1 MIKRFF
7 IVFCSVT
14 LSSVMAQDASL
25 LKAEDVI
32 KLTIENNF
40 DVQIAKNNTQIAK
53 NNNNI
58 GLVGGGASTNGSNLA
73 GSSGML
79 PQIALTA
86 SPTWSSNDIQQKYS
100 NGTNIERAGV
110 ASSNVSA
117 AITMTW
123 YFFDGLKMFATRKK
137 LNRNEELSNLQYRQT
152 VENTL
157 LNALTAYYQM
167 ISIRQLIKSLQVSLS
182 VAEEQKKLAEERL
195 KAGTGSNVEVLQTQ
209 IDYNN
214 LQVQILQQQNL
225 INEQKSNLN
234 VIFKRAPETDF
245 SVPDTIIVQTKPEFS
260 AASENLEKNNS
271 SILISA
277 KNIEISELVLK
288 EFRANRYP
296 RLGILG
302 NYALSRSQ
310 SNAGFALLNQNLG
323 YTVGFTASWNL
334 LNNLAT
340 HTAIKNQLVQLSS
353 DRIRLDAARI
363 TERSNLF
370 KAFYNFKNNLAIME
384 IEMKSAEFSKQNLDI
399 ASQRYKLG
407 LSNFIEYRTV
417 EQSYEETM
425 YRVSQASFNTKISE
439 LNYLKA
445 QGLLVH

>member
-1 MIKRFF
+1 MLFLF
-7 IVFCSVT
+7 A
-14 LSSVMAQDASL
+14 LANGWAQDATL
-25 LKAEDVI
+25 LKPEDVI
-32 KLTIENNF
+32 KLAIENNF
-40 DVQIAKNNTQIAK
+40 DIQIAKNNTQIAR

-86 SPTWSSNDIQQKYS
+86 SPTWSNNQIQQKYS
-100 NGTNIERAGV
+100 NGTVIDRSGV
-110 ASSNVSA
+110 GSSNVSA
-117 AITMTW
+117 ALTMTW
-123 YFFDGLKMFATRKK
+123 YFFDGLKMFATKK
-137 LNRNEELSNLQYRQT
+137 RLNRNEELSNLQFRQT
-152 VENTL
+152 IENTL
-157 LNALTAYYQM
+157 LEALTAYYQA
-167 ISIRQLIKSLQVSLS
+167 ISTRQLIKSLQVSLS
-182 VAEEQKKLAEERL
+182 VAGEQKKLAVDRE
-195 KAGTGSNVEVLQTQ
+195 KAGTGSSVEVLQTQ

-225 INEQKSNLN
+225 LNEQKVNLN
-234 VIFKRAPETDF
+234 AIFKRSPETDF
-245 SVPDTIIVQTKPEFS
+245 TVPDTIVIQTKPEYA

-288 EFRANRYP
+288 EFRGNRYP
-296 RLGILG
+296 RIGVIG
-302 NYALSRSQ
+302 NYALSRNESA
-310 SNAGFALLNQNLG
+310 AGFALLNQNLG
-323 YTVGFTASWNL
+323 YTLGFTASWNL

-340 HTAIKNQLVQLSS
+340 HTALKNQLIQISS
-353 DRIRLDAARI
+353 DKTRLDATRL

-370 KAFYNFKNNLAIME
+370 KAFYNFQNDLAIMD
-384 IEMKSAEFSKQNLDI
+384 IEKNSAGFSHQNLDI

-407 LSNFIEYRTV
+407 LSTFVEYRTV
-417 EQSYEETM
+417 EQSYEETVL
-425 YRVSQASFNTKISE
+425 RLSQAMFNAKISE

>member
-1 MIKRFF
+1 MKKLF
-7 IVFCSVT
+7 IVFVFIAALNANSQNGG
-14 LSSVMAQDASL
+14 M
-25 LKAEDVI
+25 LKPEDVL

-40 DVQIAKNNTQIAK
+40 DVQIAKNNTQITK

-58 GLVGGGASTNGSNLA
+58 GLVGGGASTNGNNQA

-79 PQIALTA
+79 PQFALTA
-86 SPTWSSNDIQQKYS
+86 SPTWSNTDIKQKYS
-100 NGTNIERAGV
+100 NGTDIQRSGV

-123 YFFDGLKMFATRKK
+123 YFFDGLKMFATKK
-137 LNRNEELSNLQYRQT
+137 RLDRNVELSNLQFKQT
-152 VENTL
+152 LENTL
-157 LNALTAYYQM
+157 LDALTAYYQA
-167 ISIRQLIKSLQVSLS
+167 ISTQQLIKSLQVSLS
-182 VAEEQKKLAEERL
+182 VAEEQKQLAQERL

-225 INEQKSNLN
+225 LNEQKVNLN
-234 VIFKRAPETDF
+234 AIFKRAPETDF
-245 SVPDTIIVQTKPEFS
+245 MVPDTIIIQTKPEYN
-260 AASENLEKNNS
+260 AATENLEKNNS
-271 SILISA
+271 SILIGA

-288 EFRANRYP
+288 EFRGNRYP
-296 RLGILG
+296 RIGVIG

-323 YTVGFTASWNL
+323 YTFGLTASWNL

-340 HTAIKNQLVQLSS
+340 HTAIKNQIVQISS
-353 DRIRLDAARI
+353 DKLRLDAARI

-370 KAFYNFKNNLAIME
+370 KAFYSFQNNLAVMD
-384 IEMKSAEFSKQNLDI
+384 IEKQSANFSHQNLDI

-407 LSNFIEYRTV
+407 LSTFVEYRTV
-417 EQSYEETM
+417 EQSYEETVF
-425 YRVSQASFNTKISE
+425 RLSQAMFNAKISE

>member
-1 MIKRFF
+1 VLALFA
-7 IVFCSVT
+7 
-14 LSSVMAQDASL
+14 LDAMAQDAGM
-25 LKAEDVI
+25 LKPEDVI
-32 KLTIENNF
+32 KLTIESNF
-40 DVQIAKNNTQIAK
+40 DIQIAKNNTQIAK

-58 GLVGGGASTNGSNLA
+58 GLVGGGASTNGNNLA

-100 NGTNIERAGV
+100 NGTVIEKSGV
-110 ASSNVSA
+110 PSSNVSA

-123 YFFDGLKMFATRKK
+123 YFFDGLKMFATKKK
-137 LNRNEELSNLQYRQT
+137 LNRNEELSNLQFRQT
-152 VENTL
+152 IENTL
-157 LNALTAYYQM
+157 LEALTAYYQA
-167 ISIRQLIKSLQVSLS
+167 ISTRQLIKSLQVSLS
-182 VAEEQKKLAEERL
+182 VADEQKQLAQERL

-225 INEQKSNLN
+225 LNDQKVNLN
-234 VIFKRAPETDF
+234 AIFKRSPETNF
-245 SVPDTIIVQTKPEFS
+245 TVPDTIIIQTKPEYNT
-260 AASENLEKNNS
+260 ATENLEKNNS
-271 SILISA
+271 SILIGA

-288 EFRANRYP
+288 EFRGNRYP
-296 RLGILG
+296 RIGVIG
-302 NYALSRSQ
+302 NYALSRSE
-310 SNAGFALLNQNLG
+310 STAGFALLNQNLG
-323 YTVGFTASWNL
+323 YTLGFTASWNL

-340 HTAIKNQLVQLSS
+340 HTAIKNQLIQISS
-353 DRIRLDAARI
+353 DKLRLDAARI

-370 KAFYNFKNNLAIME
+370 KAFYSFQNNLAVMD
-384 IEMKSAEFSKQNLDI
+384 IEKQSENFSHQNLDI

-407 LSNFIEYRTV
+407 LSSFVEYRTV
-417 EQSYEETM
+417 EQSYEETAL
-425 YRVSQASFNTKISE
+425 RLSQAMFNAKISE